1 MLILFCLL
9 LLPNRQSPMVIALTG
24 VAKPNG
30 ANVAAKVSATIPV
43 RVVKGVSAMIF
54 LRLWKIS
61 QLT

>member
-1 MLILFCLL
+1 
-9 LLPNRQSPMVIALTG
+9 MVIALTG